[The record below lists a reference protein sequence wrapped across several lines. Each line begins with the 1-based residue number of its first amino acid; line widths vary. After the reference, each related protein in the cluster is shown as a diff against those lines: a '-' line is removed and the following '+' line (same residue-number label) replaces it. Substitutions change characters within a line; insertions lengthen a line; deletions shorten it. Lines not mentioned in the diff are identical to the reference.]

1 MSKINL
7 FIVFIVLTLALI
19 SVSDGKISDYRMC
32 GNEDCSGNGN
42 MVVKFEVDLMHFR
55 RKSPCGCVCVAA

>member
-7 FIVFIVLTLALI
+7 FIVFIVLMLASI

-32 GNEDCSGNGN
+32 GNEECSGNDS
-42 MVVKFEVDLMHFR
+42 MIVKF
-55 RKSPCGCVCVAA
+55 